1 MKAALR
7 WIAALFEDEAGI
19 PDDAR
24 VAAFLLILAYS
35 VLGGWA
41 VIINHQALDF
51 QQWGI
56 GAGALTAGVGGW
68 FGLRKNN

>member
-24 VAAFLLILAYS
+24 VAAFLLILTYS

-41 VIINHQALDF
+41 VMVNHQPLDF